1 MTTNPH
7 AARDPRVRPATRA
20 DVSQIRVLQQHLRE
34 PSPALL
40 DHGLTVGS
48 TLVSD
53 ADGAVA
59 GYALAVDA
67 PTRDS
72 SHLAE
77 LVVAPAHRRAGRGRG
92 LLEAVVAD
100 ATGAVTLQAHPENE
114 AALALYD
121 ACGFTVV
128 DRRPSAYADG
138 DALVLRRE

>member
-1 MTTNPH
+1 MKPH
-7 AARDPRVRPATRA
+7 TARDPRVRPATRA
-20 DVSQIRVLQQHLRE
+20 DEPQIRALQEHLRE
-34 PSPALL
+34 PSPTLL
-40 DHGLTVGS
+40 EHGLAIGS
-48 TLVSD
+48 AVVSD

-59 GYALAVDA
+59 GYALAIDA
-67 PTRDS
+67 PASTG

-92 LLEAVVAD
+92 LVEAIIEG
-100 ATGAVTLQAHPENE
+100 ATGGVTLQAHPDND

-128 DRRPSAYADG
+128 DRRSDAYADS

>member
-1 MTTNPH
+1 MKPH
-7 AARDPRVRPATRA
+7 TARDPRVRPATRA
-20 DVSQIRVLQQHLRE
+20 DEPQIRALQEHLRE
-34 PSPALL
+34 PSPTLL
-40 DHGLTVGS
+40 EHGLAIGS
-48 TLVSD
+48 AVVSD

-59 GYALAVDA
+59 GYALAIDA
-67 PTRDS
+67 PASTG

-92 LLEAVVAD
+92 LVEAIIEG
-100 ATGAVTLQAHPENE
+100 ATGAVTLQAQPDND

-128 DRRPSAYADG
+128 DRRSDAYADS